1 MKKLLFAHFL
11 KDTLFF
17 FLLMSLSLGLIVWVI
32 QAVNYLD
39 FITEDGHGFY
49 VYFSYTLLN
58 FPKIIHRILPFVFFV
73 SLFYQINK
81 YELKNELIIFWAAGV
96 SKLQFIKIILSFSL
110 IFFFFQLL
118 IGAFI
123 SPIGQD
129 RARDF
134 IRNSNVDFFPSLFQE
149 GKFIDVVQNLSIFIE
164 TENPKGTY
172 NNIFLKEIK
181 MNGEG
186 KSKVIYAKS
195 GYVKNDKNKRS
206 LELIDGNVIN
216 VDGVKTNNFSF
227 EKIDFDLMRYASK
240 SISIP
245 KIQELDNGLIIRCLN
260 YYLQDKA
267 NELINNKSFT
277 CNKNSIKNVK
287 EELFKRFYKP
297 IYLPLLSLIACL
309 IFFISKENK
318 KFNFYRYIIFFS
330 GIVAIVVSE
339 ISLRYSSNSILGLSF
354 FVAFPLLVI
363 LGLYIFT
370 YNKSIKIT

>member
-195 GYVKNDKNKRS
+195 GYVKNEENKRT
-206 LELIDGNVIN
+206 LELIDGNVMN
-216 VDGVKTNNFSF
+216 VDSLNTNNFSF
-227 EKIDFDLMRYASK
+227 EKIDFDLTRYGSK

-245 KIQELDNGLIIRCLN
+245 KIQELNNGLLIKCLN
-260 YYLQDKA
+260 YYLQDRA
-267 NELINNKSFT
+267 NELIDKNFT

-287 EELFKRFYKP
+287 QELFKRFYKP
-297 IYLPLLSLIACL
+297 IYLPLLSLLACL
-309 IFFISKENK
+309 IFFISKENN
-318 KFNFYRYIIFFS
+318 KFTFYRYIIFSS
-330 GIVAIVVSE
+330 GIIAIVFSE
-339 ISLRYSSNSILGLSF
+339 ISLRYSSNSILGLYF
-354 FVAFPLLVI
+354 FVTFPLLII

-370 YNKSIKIT
+370 YNKSKQIA

>member
-39 FITEDGHGFY
+39 FITEDGHGLY
-49 VYFSYTLLN
+49 VYFSYTLFN

-96 SKLQFIKIILSFSL
+96 SKLQFIKVILSFSL

-129 RARDF
+129 KARDF

-164 TENPKGTY
+164 TEKPQGIF

-181 MNGEG
+181 VNGG
-186 KSKVIYAKS
+186 SASKVIYAKS
-195 GYVKNDKNKRS
+195 GYVKNEENKRT

-216 VDGVKTNNFSF
+216 VDSVNTNNFSF
-227 EKIDFDLMRYASK
+227 EKIDFDLTRYTSK
-240 SISIP
+240 SISTP
-245 KIQELDNGLIIRCLN
+245 KIQELNNGLLIKCLN

-267 NELINNKSFT
+267 NELINKNFT
-277 CNKNSIKNVK
+277 CDKNSIKNVK
-287 EELFKRFYKP
+287 QELFKRFYKP
-297 IYLPLLSLIACL
+297 IYLPLLSLLACL
-309 IFFISKENK
+309 IFFISKENN
-318 KFNFYRYIIFFS
+318 KFTFYRYIIFSS
-330 GIVAIVVSE
+330 GIIAIVFSE
-339 ISLRYSSNSILGLSF
+339 ISLRYSSNNIWGLYF
-354 FVAFPLLVI
+354 FVTFPLLII

-370 YNKSIKIT
+370 HNKSKQIA

>member
-39 FITEDGHGFY
+39 FITEDGHGLY
-49 VYFSYTLLN
+49 VYFSYTLFN

-96 SKLQFIKIILSFSL
+96 SKLQFIKVILSFSL

-129 RARDF
+129 KARDF

-164 TENPKGTY
+164 TEKPQGIF

-181 MNGEG
+181 VNGG
-186 KSKVIYAKS
+186 SASKVIYAKS
-195 GYVKNDKNKRS
+195 GYVKNEENKRT

-216 VDGVKTNNFSF
+216 VDSVNTNNFSF
-227 EKIDFDLMRYASK
+227 EKIDFDLTRYTSK

-245 KIQELDNGLIIRCLN
+245 KIQELNNGLLIKCLN

-267 NELINNKSFT
+267 NELINKNFT
-277 CNKNSIKNVK
+277 CDKNSIKNVK
-287 EELFKRFYKP
+287 QELFKRFYKP
-297 IYLPLLSLIACL
+297 IYLPLLSLLACL
-309 IFFISKENK
+309 IFFISKENN
-318 KFNFYRYIIFFS
+318 KFTFYRYIIFSS
-330 GIVAIVVSE
+330 GIIAIVFSE
-339 ISLRYSSNSILGLSF
+339 ISLRYSSNNIWGLYF
-354 FVAFPLLVI
+354 FVTFPLLII

-370 YNKSIKIT
+370 HNKSKQIA

>member
-39 FITEDGHGFY
+39 FITEDGHGLY
-49 VYFSYTLLN
+49 VYFSYSLFN

-96 SKLQFIKIILSFSL
+96 SKLQFIKVILSFSL
-110 IFFFFQLL
+110 IFFFFQLV

-129 RARDF
+129 KARNF
-134 IRNSNVDFFPSLFQE
+134 IRNSNIDFFPSLFQE

-164 TENPKGTY
+164 TEKPQGIF

-181 MNGEG
+181 VNG
-186 KSKVIYAKS
+186 SSASRIIYAKS
-195 GYVKNDKNKRS
+195 GYMKNEEDKRT

-216 VDGVKTNNFSF
+216 VDSMNSNNFSF
-227 EKIDFDLMRYASK
+227 EKIDFDLTRYTSK

-245 KIQELDNGLIIRCLN
+245 KIQELNNGLLIKCLN

-267 NELINNKSFT
+267 NELINKNFT
-277 CNKNSIKNVK
+277 CNKSSIKNVK
-287 EELFKRFYKP
+287 QELFKRFYKP
-297 IYLPLLSLIACL
+297 IYLPLLSIIACL
-309 IFFISKENK
+309 FFFISKENE
-318 KFNFYRYIIFFS
+318 KFTLYKYIIFSS
-330 GIVAIVVSE
+330 GIITIVFSE
-339 ISLRYSSNSILGLSF
+339 ISLRYSSNSILGLYF
-354 FVAFPLLVI
+354 FVVFPLLII
-363 LGLYIFT
+363 LGLYIFA
-370 YNKSIKIT
+370 YNKSKKIA

>member
-39 FITEDGHGFY
+39 FITEDGHGLY
-49 VYFSYTLLN
+49 VYFSYTLFN

-96 SKLQFIKIILSFSL
+96 SKLQFIKVILSFSL
-110 IFFFFQLL
+110 IFFFFQLV

-129 RARDF
+129 KARNF
-134 IRNSNVDFFPSLFQE
+134 IRNSNIDFFPSLFQE

-164 TENPKGTY
+164 TEKPQGIF

-181 MNGEG
+181 VNGG
-186 KSKVIYAKS
+186 SASKVIYAKS
-195 GYVKNDKNKRS
+195 GYVKNEENKRT
-206 LELIDGNVIN
+206 LELIDGNVMN
-216 VDGVKTNNFSF
+216 VDSLNTNNFSF
-227 EKIDFDLMRYASK
+227 EKIDFDLTRYGSK

-245 KIQELDNGLIIRCLN
+245 KIQELNNGLLIKCLN
-260 YYLQDKA
+260 YYLQDRA
-267 NELINNKSFT
+267 NELIDKNFT

-287 EELFKRFYKP
+287 QELFKRFYKP
-297 IYLPLLSLIACL
+297 IYLPLLSLLACL
-309 IFFISKENK
+309 IFFISKENN
-318 KFNFYRYIIFFS
+318 KFTFYRYIIFSS
-330 GIVAIVVSE
+330 GIIAIVFSE
-339 ISLRYSSNSILGLSF
+339 ISLRYSSNSILGLYF
-354 FVAFPLLVI
+354 FVTFPLLII

-370 YNKSIKIT
+370 YNKSKQIA

>member
-39 FITEDGHGFY
+39 FITEDGHGLY
-49 VYFSYTLLN
+49 VYFSYTLFN

-96 SKLQFIKIILSFSL
+96 SKLQFIKVILSFSL
-110 IFFFFQLL
+110 IFFFFQLV

-129 RARDF
+129 KARNF

-164 TENPKGTY
+164 TEKPQGIF

-181 MNGEG
+181 VNGG
-186 KSKVIYAKS
+186 SASKVIYAKS
-195 GYVKNDKNKRS
+195 GYVKNEENKRT
-206 LELIDGNVIN
+206 LELIDGNVMN
-216 VDGVKTNNFSF
+216 VDSLNTNNFSF
-227 EKIDFDLMRYASK
+227 EKIDFDLTRYGSK

-245 KIQELDNGLIIRCLN
+245 KIQELNNGLLIKCLN
-260 YYLQDKA
+260 YYLQDRA
-267 NELINNKSFT
+267 NELIDKNFT

-287 EELFKRFYKP
+287 QELFKRFYKP
-297 IYLPLLSLIACL
+297 IYLPLLSLLACL
-309 IFFISKENK
+309 IFFISKENN
-318 KFNFYRYIIFFS
+318 KFTFYRYIIFSS
-330 GIVAIVVSE
+330 GIIAIVFSE
-339 ISLRYSSNSILGLSF
+339 ISLRYSSNSILGLYF
-354 FVAFPLLVI
+354 FVTFPLLII

-370 YNKSIKIT
+370 YNKSKQIA

>member
-39 FITEDGHGFY
+39 FITEDGHGLY
-49 VYFSYTLLN
+49 VYFSYTLFN

-96 SKLQFIKIILSFSL
+96 SKLQFIKVILIFSL
-110 IFFFFQLL
+110 IFFFFQLV

-129 RARDF
+129 KARNF
-134 IRNSNVDFFPSLFQE
+134 IRNSNIDFFPSLFQE

-164 TENPKGTY
+164 TEKPQGIF

-181 MNGEG
+181 VNGG
-186 KSKVIYAKS
+186 STSKIIYAKS
-195 GYVKNDKNKRS
+195 GYVKNEENKRT

-216 VDGVKTNNFSF
+216 VDSLNTNNFSF
-227 EKIDFDLMRYASK
+227 EKIDFDLTRYGSK

-245 KIQELDNGLIIRCLN
+245 KIQELNNGLLIKCLN
-260 YYLQDKA
+260 YYLQDRA
-267 NELINNKSFT
+267 NELIDKNFT

-287 EELFKRFYKP
+287 QELFKRFYKP
-297 IYLPLLSLIACL
+297 IYLPLLSLLACL
-309 IFFISKENK
+309 IFFISKENN
-318 KFNFYRYIIFFS
+318 KFTFYRYIIFSS
-330 GIVAIVVSE
+330 GIIAIVFSE
-339 ISLRYSSNSILGLSF
+339 ISLRYSSNSILGLYF
-354 FVAFPLLVI
+354 FVTFPLLII

-370 YNKSIKIT
+370 YNKSKQIA